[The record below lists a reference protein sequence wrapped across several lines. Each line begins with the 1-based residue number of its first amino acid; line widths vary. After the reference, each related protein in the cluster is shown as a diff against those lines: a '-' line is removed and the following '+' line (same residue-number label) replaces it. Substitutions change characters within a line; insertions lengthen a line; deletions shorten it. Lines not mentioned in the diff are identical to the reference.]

1 MKLNL
6 SAEEM
11 LTTTRAVRK
20 RLDVSKPVPR
30 AVIEECLELALQA
43 PNGSNKNQWR
53 WMLIDDP
60 ATIVK
65 IAAAYKAA
73 MGDFA
78 KLYAPAAK
86 TSGVRTPREDEMLSS
101 ALALTDILPKVP
113 AMLIPLLPGRVEGKN
128 PTQQAGMW
136 GSIIQA
142 VWSFCLALRQHGIG
156 TVWTTAGLLREK
168 DIADALD
175 IPFEHYTQVCLL
187 PIAYTIGTDFKKAW
201 RKPVSE
207 VLAYNK
213 FWGGEERARILRDAG
228 AHVASRS

>member
-1 MKLNL
+1 MTLNL
-6 SAEEM
+6 SFEEI

-20 RLDVSKPVPR
+20 RLDVTKPVPR
-30 AVIEECLELALQA
+30 AIIEQCLELALQA

-53 WMLIDDP
+53 WIIVDDP

-65 IAAAYKAA
+65 LADAYKGA

-78 KLYAPAAK
+78 KLYAPTAK
-86 TSGVRTPREDEMLSS
+86 ATGVRTPREDELLAS

-128 PTQQAGMW
+128 PTQQAGLW

-142 VWSFCLALRQHGIG
+142 VWSFCLALRQQGIG
-156 TVWTTAGLLREK
+156 TAWTTAGLLREK
-168 DIADALD
+168 EIADVLG
-175 IPFEHYTQVCLL
+175 IPFESYTQVCLL
-187 PIAYTIGTDFKKAW
+187 PIAYTVGTDFKKAW

-207 VLAYNK
+207 VLAYNQ
-213 FWGGEERARILRDAG
+213 FWQGDARAQAVRDAG
-228 AHVASRS
+228 LHAASRE